1 MGCGAVWTCLQ
12 QLSRP
17 LARAGVATTVLVL
30 TAALQARAG
39 SEGPSTEQ
47 GLVPVTTPQG
57 VTILAEVADTTEKR
71 ARGLMF
77 RDSLPEDRG
86 MLFTFPEPQHWTFWM
101 KNTRLALDIIWMD
114 RDKKIVH
121 VERNVPGCSRSDE
134 GCPQYQP
141 NENALYVL
149 ELAAGRA
156 DGLKLQRG
164 ATLRF
169 HVPHPVADQRSRP
182 SP

>member
-1 MGCGAVWTCLQ
+1 M
-12 QLSRP
+12 
-17 LARAGVATTVLVL
+17 
-30 TAALQARAG
+30 
-39 SEGPSTEQ
+39 
-47 GLVPVTTPQG
+47 
-57 VTILAEVADTTEKR
+57 
-71 ARGLMF
+71 MF
-77 RDSLPEDRG
+77 RESLPEDRG

-121 VERNVPGCSRSDE
+121 VERNVPGCNRSDD

-156 DGLKLQRG
+156 DTLKLQRG

-169 HVPHPVADQRSRP
+169 RVPHPVSDQRARP